1 VPVVLAAIG
10 DVVDDIVVHVG
21 GPIRVATDTPSSIA
35 RRRGGSAANV
45 AAAAAR
51 LVGRARFLGQV
62 GDDGTAD
69 LVLAELVADG
79 VDVSFVRRA
88 GRTGSIVVLVD
99 EQGERSFL
107 TDAGSARALDDPD
120 PAWLDGVDVLHVPVY
135 SLVDE
140 PIAST
145 AITTVG
151 WAHARGIAVSID
163 ASSVA
168 VLEAYGVEPMLLLL
182 AELRPTVVF
191 ANGDEAELLGIAGPL
206 GDAVTYVKCGA
217 RDATVHVPG
226 VGHRSVPA
234 FDIGSVADTTG
245 AGDAFAA
252 GVLIDP
258 IWRTDPVAACVA
270 GHRSAAALLSSRR
283 HPGAR

>member
-1 VPVVLAAIG
+1 MPVVLAAIG

-21 GPIRVATDTPSSIA
+21 GPIRVATDTPSSIT

-88 GRTGSIVVLVD
+88 GRTGAIVVLVD
-99 EQGERSFL
+99 GQGERSFL
-107 TDAGSARALDDPD
+107 TDPGSARSLDDPD
-120 PAWLDGVDVLHVPVY
+120 PIWLDGVDVLHVPVY

-140 PIAST
+140 PIATT

-151 WAHARGIAVSID
+151 WALARGIAVSID

-168 VLEAYGVEPMLLLL
+168 VLEAYGVERMLALIAAL
-182 AELRPTVVF
+182 A
-191 ANGDEAELLGIAGPL
+191 ADG
-206 GDAVTYVKCGA
+206 
-217 RDATVHVPG
+217 G
-226 VGHRSVPA
+226 VRERRRGRA
-234 FDIGSVADTTG
+234 
-245 AGDAFAA
+245 
-252 GVLIDP
+252 
-258 IWRTDPVAACVA
+258 A
-270 GHRSAAALLSSRR
+270 GHRRPAGRCRHLREARGPRRDGARSRR
-283 HPGAR
+283 RLAGRYRALDVGR

>member
-1 VPVVLAAIG
+1 MPVVLAAIG
-10 DVVDDIVVHVG
+10 DVVDDIVVHAG

-45 AAAAAR
+45 AAVAAR
-51 LVGRARFLGQV
+51 LAGSARFLGQV

-88 GRTGSIVVLVD
+88 GRTGAIVVLVD
-99 EQGERSFL
+99 EHGERSFL
-107 TDAGSARALDDPD
+107 TDPGSARSLDDPD
-120 PAWLDGVDVLHVPVY
+120 PIWLDGVDVLHVPVY

-140 PIAST
+140 PIATT
-145 AITTVG
+145 AVTTVG

-168 VLEAYGVEPMLLLL
+168 VLEAYGVERMLGLI

-191 ANGDEAELLGIAGPL
+191 ANGDEADLLGIAGPL
-206 GDAVTYVKCGA
+206 CDAVTFVKRGA
-217 RDATVHVPG
+217 RDAIVHAPG
-226 VGHRSVPA
+226 AAARSVPA
-234 FDIGSVADTTG
+234 FDLGSVTDSTG

-252 GVLIDP
+252 GVLTAAC
-258 IWRTDPVAACVA
+258 WRSDPVAACA
-270 GHRSAAALLSSRR
+270 GGHRAAAALLSPRTR
-283 HPGAR
+283 PGAR